1 MCVLDCFLKMAVP
14 VPPIPHS
21 QCEFVKWEVCVFIP
35 LTKED
40 SMIFPSMLYS
50 GNHPGPIPVV
60 ALNWTGPWKQAV
72 T

>member
-40 SMIFPSMLYS
+40 SMLFSI
-50 GNHPGPIPVV
+50 NVV
-60 ALNWTGPWKQAV
+60 QWKSSWANSCCSP
-72 T
+72 